1 MTNRSLRQSPF
12 TPAAGRHQRLGKQHE
27 RRSFRSGRAG
37 LDDWFHHFAGQ
48 ADRRQNSAR
57 VWVLCDSEVERGR
70 RPIGYYALVAH
81 AVTVAA
87 TPSELSRG
95 LPPGY
100 PIGAVLLARLAID
113 EGRQGEGLG
122 TRLLADAVRRIAAAD
137 EHVAVP
143 LLLVDAIDEAA
154 ATFYERRGF
163 QRMPSDHLR
172 LAARLVDIR
181 RTLG

>member
-1 MTNRSLRQSPF
+1 LTLWVERLGRQ
-12 TPAAGRHQRLGKQHE
+12 HQR
-27 RRSFRSGRAG
+27 RAFRSGRAE
-37 LDDWFHHFAGQ
+37 LDDWFHRSAGQ

-57 VWVLCDSEVERGR
+57 VWVLCDSEVEDGR
-70 RPIGYYALVAH
+70 QPLGFYALVAH

-87 TPSELSRG
+87 TPAELSRG

-100 PIGAVLLARLAID
+100 PIGAVLLARLALD
-113 EGRQGEGLG
+113 EGRHGEGLG

-143 LLLVDAIDEAA
+143 LLVVDAIDEAA
-154 ATFYERRGF
+154 AAFYERHGF
-163 QRMPSDHLR
+163 QGMPSDRLR

-181 RTLG
+181 RTFTELDPMMDGRPR

>member
-1 MTNRSLRQSPF
+1 MTLWVE
-12 TPAAGRHQRLGKQHE
+12 RLAKHH
-27 RRSFRSGRAG
+27 RRRGFQSGRPA
-37 LDDWFHHFAGQ
+37 LDDWFHRFAGQ
-48 ADRRQNSAR
+48 ADRRQHSAR
-57 VWVLCDSEVERGR
+57 VWVLCDSEIDEGR

-87 TPSELSRG
+87 TPAELSRG

-113 EGRQGEGLG
+113 EQHQGRGLG
-122 TRLLADAVRRIAAAD
+122 TRLLADAVRHIASSD

-143 LLLVDAIDEAA
+143 LLVVDAIDEEA
-154 ATFYERRGF
+154 ATFYERHGF
-163 QRMPSDHLR
+163 QRMPSDRLR

-181 RTLG
+181 RTLS